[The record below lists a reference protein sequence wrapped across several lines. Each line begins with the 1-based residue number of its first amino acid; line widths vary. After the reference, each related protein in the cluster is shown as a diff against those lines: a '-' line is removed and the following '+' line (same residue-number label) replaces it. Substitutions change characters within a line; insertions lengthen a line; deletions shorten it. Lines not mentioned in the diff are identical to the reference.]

1 MCVYL
6 SKEPSPVTP
15 KQAPHRFDLPQ
26 QEDADFPREAQLLAD
41 LRTQEKVKNAI
52 VNAVALVSL
61 RLQIP
66 VNRVSQPALGEFI
79 MSILK
84 IGRSVGT
91 ADVSQLVEGISARAI
106 NEKITEL
113 GHLFKERD
121 FSVARELRYVNIVV
135 DAGTVLGVAV
145 IHSLLSN
152 PYHKEFPLVLDVTEN
167 NHFDK
172 FMYRDLFEKLCTMCH
187 EQGCIVCSI
196 ITDGLRAQVSGL
208 EMLLR
213 EKESCSTIYQ
223 IRCFAH
229 LTNLVFVD
237 CLKQSP
243 YLKSVVLEIS
253 SLVRLLR
260 SPAVA
265 EELNEKCPS
274 LCPTRWLYLFDVLIW
289 LYSRQDKI
297 DAFLLASDNNTSS
310 FGSLPGGWKNIL
322 QILRP
327 LKLLSLAVESS
338 DCALWEIIPL
348 VTGVMKAW
356 STIVCSLDSDAL
368 EVLRILVANFIW
380 RFSRSSPTVVVT
392 AFTLSEQGRDLLRSR
407 EVGFQTRGSMDT
419 PCFTTKRM
427 RSIADLQLN
436 VVDERVLRDAHSPVV
451 EESNSATE
459 VTLEFQEEE
468 DEEDADQAGRDE
480 LCQLAL
486 ERLMLLDIYPCNH
499 STALQM
505 LIALGKRLGVPERY
519 IEEKFR
525 LWIYA
530 DRSDTPTKFC
540 LGQSP
545 DAIWRRVRAFSEEWR
560 QFADICLRFVSIGTS
575 EADCERSLSRQN
587 DIQGLHTTNIRTE
600 TLETGLRA

>member
-1 MCVYL
+1 MTVRQRRFSTRSSSTALPVGWTHVNPPDPSDRHSWYRCPEIGTAIVDGSRLELRRCVFICRKNQVPSHP
-6 SKEPSPVTP
+6 SKRS
-15 KQAPHRFDLPQ
+15 PHRFDLPQ

-79 MSILK
+79 MSIVK

-237 CLKQSP
+237 CLKQ
-243 YLKSVVLEIS
+243 
-253 SLVRLLR
+253 
-260 SPAVA
+260 
-265 EELNEKCPS
+265 
-274 LCPTRWLYLFDVLIW
+274 
-289 LYSRQDKI
+289 
-297 DAFLLASDNNTSS
+297 
-310 FGSLPGGWKNIL
+310 
-322 QILRP
+322 
-327 LKLLSLAVESS
+327 
-338 DCALWEIIPL
+338 
-348 VTGVMKAW
+348 
-356 STIVCSLDSDAL
+356 
-368 EVLRILVANFIW
+368 
-380 RFSRSSPTVVVT
+380 
-392 AFTLSEQGRDLLRSR
+392 
-407 EVGFQTRGSMDT
+407 
-419 PCFTTKRM
+419 
-427 RSIADLQLN
+427 
-436 VVDERVLRDAHSPVV
+436 
-451 EESNSATE
+451 
-459 VTLEFQEEE
+459 
-468 DEEDADQAGRDE
+468 
-480 LCQLAL
+480 
-486 ERLMLLDIYPCNH
+486 
-499 STALQM
+499 
-505 LIALGKRLGVPERY
+505 
-519 IEEKFR
+519 
-525 LWIYA
+525 
-530 DRSDTPTKFC
+530 
-540 LGQSP
+540 
-545 DAIWRRVRAFSEEWR
+545 
-560 QFADICLRFVSIGTS
+560 
-575 EADCERSLSRQN
+575 
-587 DIQGLHTTNIRTE
+587 
-600 TLETGLRA
+600 